1 MSKQAETY
9 LGQRAQTLAPAAESR
24 MESFTGS
31 PSNGEGFPTGVRATS
46 FLNQTSIYPTSH
58 LLLHSSAVPL
68 SSAFSGD
75 SNTFQAALKDE
86 RDVPRFCR
94 SKTIKPHPAARL
106 SSNVLFHKMDRILLV
121 STPDHSPSHPSQAHL
136 YSAIKVT
143 ARSNFKCVSIAR
155 WWCGGN
161 KRTSELL

>member
-46 FLNQTSIYPTSH
+46 YLNQTSIYPTSH
-58 LLLHSSAVPL
+58 LLLHFSAVPL

-75 SNTFQAALKDE
+75 GNTFQAALKDE
-86 RDVPRFCR
+86 RDIPRFRR

-106 SSNVLFHKMDRILLV
+106 SSNVLFPQDGPNTTSLDTGSLP
-121 STPDHSPSHPSQAHL
+121 TPPKPSPPL
-136 YSAIKVT
+136 
-143 ARSNFKCVSIAR
+143 F
-155 WWCGGN
+155 GN
-161 KRTSELL
+161 KGDR

>member
-1 MSKQAETY
+1 MVKEHRPWHQQRKAEWKAS
-9 LGQRAQTLAPAAESR
+9 Q
-24 MESFTGS
+24 
-31 PSNGEGFPTGVRATS
+31 GVRPMGTA
-46 FLNQTSIYPTSH
+46 FLRELGPPRFLIRLQSTPPPTCFFSTPRRS
-58 LLLHSSAVPL
+58 LFQVN
-68 SSAFSGD
+68 FSGD

-86 RDVPRFCR
+86 RDIPRFRR

-121 STPDHSPSHPSQAHL
+121 STPDHSPPHPSQAHL

-143 ARSNFKCVSIAR
+143 ARSNFKCVSTAR